1 MCGFLFAR
9 FDNLD
14 GILLVLF
21 YTLGICDPTEFR
33 CARGPCID
41 KSLQCDDHDQCG
53 DESDECSWGFGLVA
67 ALLGATCLGSLLTI
81 LVFCCCC
88 SKFRSRCS
96 KSNSRG
102 RIIPV
107 FRVSVVVARS
117 VKWLLF
123 KSCMYECRAMLNN
136 SITSRFR
143 ITYYIFYQM
152 LKLFASWFCRN
163 TGKSLRIFFFV
174 DNFREVKQT
183 EPQH

>member
-117 VKWLLF
+117 VKVNYRL
-123 KSCMYECRAMLNN
+123 CHQN
-136 SITSRFR
+136 ST
-143 ITYYIFYQM
+143 
-152 LKLFASWFCRN
+152 
-163 TGKSLRIFFFV
+163 V
-174 DNFREVKQT
+174 
-183 EPQH
+183 

>member
-1 MCGFLFAR
+1 MCGVLFAR

-14 GILLVLF
+14 GILLLS

-117 VKWLLF
+117 VKVNYRL
-123 KSCMYECRAMLNN
+123 
-136 SITSRFR
+136 
-143 ITYYIFYQM
+143 
-152 LKLFASWFCRN
+152 
-163 TGKSLRIFFFV
+163 
-174 DNFREVKQT
+174 
-183 EPQH
+183 